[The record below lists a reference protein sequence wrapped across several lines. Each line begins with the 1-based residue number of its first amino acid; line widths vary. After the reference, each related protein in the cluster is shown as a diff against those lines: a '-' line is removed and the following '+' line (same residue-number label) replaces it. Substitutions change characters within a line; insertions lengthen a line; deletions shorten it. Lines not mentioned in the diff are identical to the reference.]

1 MADFPRNLGEL
12 RHINRLRFWPMTSVL
27 KEKYLMEHEDAELLS
42 SFLMP
47 MMHYYPDARATAAEL
62 VKHPW
67 LDGVVVQGE
76 VEMHHAEMNR
86 LGASP
91 TTVTTVTTGVTREGK
106 GKDKDG
112 VEGLEEVSRLGPSV
126 AGMVGMGRI

>member
-1 MADFPRNLGEL
+1 
-12 RHINRLRFWPMTSVL
+12 MTSVL

-76 VEMHHAEMNR
+76 MEMHHAEMNKMR
-86 LGASP
+86 ASP
-91 TTVTTVTTGVTREGK
+91 TTTTTTAAATGEGREGK

-112 VEGLEEVSRLGPSV
+112 ADILDEVSRLGPSV
-126 AGMVGMGRI
+126 AGLVGMGRI